1 MEKREIRLPALDVGG
16 QGEVRFEDGSEL
28 CLGPV
33 SLSCLCPSGR
43 CQDAAKI
50 EGPPDG
56 DGGSEGGIA

>member
-1 MEKREIRLPALDVGG
+1 MGG
-16 QGEVRFEDGSEL
+16 RGEVRFEDGSEL